1 MGNKTKFGDTHLSA
15 PYQNGQ
21 FCNFI
26 DDAIV
31 SRPGC
36 SPLLPKCF
44 KTSNP
49 YCYISIESYLFNFK
63 FIFAVIA

>member
-1 MGNKTKFGDTHLSA
+1 MGNKTKFGDTHLSK

-31 SRPGC
+31 SRPSAAKMFKKYQIHVVTSQLDQV
-36 SPLLPKCF
+36 SP
-44 KTSNP
+44 
-49 YCYISIESYLFNFK
+49 
-63 FIFAVIA
+63 